1 MRLCISSFI
10 ILSILA
16 SVVSSQTE
24 DSDLTDQK
32 LSMTLQDWI
41 TKNET
46 VVPESPQKKVN
57 ITFTDDHNVLIGVN
71 LKVKKRNGI
80 IIGVV
85 ALVMIILTIGICCW
99 IRRIRKNRREAALN
113 EKDEQI
119 EKLRDELHE
128 LVDRSISRGPDECD
142 SMKKTL
148 DVFISYRRSNGSQ
161 LASLLKVYLESR
173 QFSVFLDIDRLEAGK
188 FDNNLLQSI
197 KEARNFVLVLTS
209 GALDRCK
216 DDVEQK
222 DWIHKEVVCA
232 LNSCCNIVPVLDNF
246 KMPNTADLPVSM
258 RALTSYNGV
267 NWVHEY
273 QGACVDKLER
283 FLKTEEN
290 DSEEIINEKKNICVE
305 NIERSEPE
313 GQVTDENNTALA

>member
-1 MRLCISSFI
+1 MRLCISSCI
-10 ILSILA
+10 ILSIMWA
-16 SVVSSQTE
+16 SVVSGQKE

-46 VVPESPQKKVN
+46 VVPESPQKKLN
-57 ITFTDDHNVLIGVN
+57 ISVDDHNVLIGVN

-128 LVDRSISRGPDECD
+128 LVERSISPGPDECD

-222 DWIHKEVVCA
+222 DWIHKEVACA
-232 LNSCCNIVPVLDNF
+232 LNSCCNIIPVLDNF
-246 KMPNTADLPVSM
+246 KMPETADLPVSM

-283 FLKTEEN
+283 FLKTKEN

>member
-1 MRLCISSFI
+1 M
-10 ILSILA
+10 
-16 SVVSSQTE
+16 
-24 DSDLTDQK
+24 
-32 LSMTLQDWI
+32 
-41 TKNET
+41 N
-46 VVPESPQKKVN
+46 PESS
-57 ITFTDDHNVLIGVN
+57 
-71 LKVKKRNGI
+71 
-80 IIGVV
+80 
-85 ALVMIILTIGICCW
+85 
-99 IRRIRKNRREAALN
+99 RKTVP
-113 EKDEQI
+113 I
-119 EKLRDELHE
+119 
-128 LVDRSISRGPDECD
+128 
-142 SMKKTL
+142 
-148 DVFISYRRSNGSQ
+148 Q
-161 LASLLKVYLESR
+161 LAIYAVMLKNYS
-173 QFSVFLDIDRLEAGK
+173 ICRLEAGK

-222 DWIHKEVVCA
+222 DWIHKEVACA
-232 LNSCCNIVPVLDNF
+232 LNSCCNIIPVLDNF
-246 KMPNTADLPVSM
+246 KMPETADLPVSM

-283 FLKTEEN
+283 FLKTKEN